1 MKNLFYILLISLFA
15 CSSAPNIRYDGQ
27 FTEEG
32 IYDGT
37 GKITFSNDE
46 TWYGEFKNGVP
57 YNGKGILYFYPGK
70 FIKGVK
76 NGDGEYYFPKGD
88 KYIGEIMDGQK
99 TGKALMFF
107 YVDKSS
113 YDGFYKNDK
122 RNGQGTL
129 TFLNGS
135 IYEGSWKDD
144 LANGVGVIRFNNGDV
159 YEGEWIDSHAHGDG
173 TFTSSNGLVY
183 KGQFRNGFFSGSGKL
198 IYTNNTTYE
207 GQWNK
212 NFANGNG
219 TFVTRDG
226 IIYSGTFKEGKINY
240 SGSVTYATN
249 QDYTQKGEL
258 FYRHGI
264 DMESISL
271 LRGELFEK

>member
-88 KYIGEIMDGQK
+88 KYIGEIKDGQK

-113 YDGFYKNDK
+113 YDGFYKDDK

-144 LANGVGVIRFNNGDV
+144 LANGTGVIRFNNGDV
-159 YEGEWIDSHAHGDG
+159 YEGEWIDGETDG
-173 TFTSSNGLVY
+173 TGVFTWSNGD
-183 KGQFRNGFFSGSGKL
+183 K
-198 IYTNNTTYE
+198 YE
-207 GQWNK
+207 GDWK
-212 NFANGNG
+212 NGKKNGQG
-219 TFVTRDG
+219 TIFYQDG
-226 IIYSGTFKEGKINY
+226 SKLEGEFKDDSPWDTTLYDK
-240 SGSVTYATN
+240 
-249 QDYTQKGEL
+249 
-258 FYRHGI
+258 
-264 DMESISL
+264 
-271 LRGELFEK
+271 

>member
-1 MKNLFYILLISLFA
+1 M
-15 CSSAPNIRYDGQ
+15 
-27 FTEEG
+27 
-32 IYDGT
+32 
-37 GKITFSNDE
+37 
-46 TWYGEFKNGVP
+46 
-57 YNGKGILYFYPGK
+57 
-70 FIKGVK
+70 
-76 NGDGEYYFPKGD
+76 
-88 KYIGEIMDGQK
+88 
-99 TGKALMFF
+99 
-107 YVDKSS
+107 
-113 YDGFYKNDK
+113 
-122 RNGQGTL
+122 
-129 TFLNGS
+129 
-135 IYEGSWKDD
+135 
-144 LANGVGVIRFNNGDV
+144 
-159 YEGEWIDSHAHGDG
+159 
-173 TFTSSNGLVY
+173 
-183 KGQFRNGFFSGSGKL
+183 

-271 LRGELFEK
+271 LRGEYLKNRKIFEVVGLLSVIGSLLFVGIEINQNTTACLLYTSPSPRD

>member
-1 MKNLFYILLISLFA
+1 M
-15 CSSAPNIRYDGQ
+15 
-27 FTEEG
+27 
-32 IYDGT
+32 
-37 GKITFSNDE
+37 
-46 TWYGEFKNGVP
+46 
-57 YNGKGILYFYPGK
+57 
-70 FIKGVK
+70 
-76 NGDGEYYFPKGD
+76 
-88 KYIGEIMDGQK
+88 
-99 TGKALMFF
+99 
-107 YVDKSS
+107 
-113 YDGFYKNDK
+113 
-122 RNGQGTL
+122 
-129 TFLNGS
+129 
-135 IYEGSWKDD
+135 
-144 LANGVGVIRFNNGDV
+144 IRFNNGDV
-159 YEGEWIDSHAHGDG
+159 YEGKWIDSHAHGDG

-207 GQWNK
+207 GQWSK

-271 LRGELFEK
+271 IRCALFEK